1 MALPFGTPLFLLSE
15 FPNFRRIM
23 LHMYAMIA
31 GLWIILKMCM
41 YEVSY
46 IHIYYIIKYLLLYQT
61 EYVCTYICT
70 SMYGGSYILIIKLV
84 SFLNGQQGGFAGEN

>member
-1 MALPFGTPLFLLSE
+1 MGLGNSGLDLLVHTYLAETKELRAWPFPLGPPFSC

-31 GLWIILKMCM
+31 GLWIILKICM

-46 IHIYYIIKYLLLYQT
+46 IHIYYIIKYFT
-61 EYVCTYICT
+61 IVSDGVCMYVHMYI
-70 SMYGGSYILIIKLV
+70 YV
-84 SFLNGQQGGFAGEN
+84 RR